1 MEPLSNLDI
10 VILIGFAISM
20 LVAFI
25 RGFVTEVLS
34 ILGLATFV
42 ILVVYLS
49 PMLLPLLNKYIA
61 SKIMAQIVVFLF
73 IMAVFYTIWIIC
85 TDKLVT
91 KIRKSTLSFMD
102 RLFGLIFGLL
112 RALIILGFCFL
123 IIKIVLPE
131 ETKNGMLKDSK
142 FFVVAQTSSDFIEKF
157 LPDKFIEETVS
168 SLKESVA
175 EKNKVEK
182 KSEEKSK
189 NKEKTTNEDEKLKNL
204 PSKIEQEQM
213 NKMFEQLIKPELK
226 SDKKGT
232 NKNNKNNEAKGYN
245 NKETQNLDRLID
257 ITTKN

>member
-1 MEPLSNLDI
+1 MEPLNNIDI

-34 ILGLATFV
+34 ILGMAIFV
-42 ILVVYLS
+42 FLVVYLS
-49 PMLLPLLNKYIA
+49 PLLLPWVTKYIA
-61 SKIMAQIVVFLF
+61 SKIMAQIVIFLV
-73 IMAVFYTIWIIC
+73 IMAVFYAIWIIS

-112 RALIILGFCFL
+112 RALLILGFCFL

-131 ETKNGMLKDSK
+131 EIKKGMLKESK
-142 FFVVAQTSSDFIEKF
+142 FYIVAQTTSDFIEKL
-157 LPDKFIEETVS
+157 LPDKFIEETIS
-168 SLKESVA
+168 SVKDSVA

-182 KSEEKSK
+182 KPEDKKAEK
-189 NKEKTTNEDEKLKNL
+189 KEKIKEDKEKEL
-204 PSKIEQEQM
+204 PSKIDQEQM

-226 SDKKGT
+226 SDKKISP
-232 NKNNKNNEAKGYN
+232 KSEAKGYDD
-245 NKETQNLDRLID
+245 KDTKNLDRLID
-257 ITTKN
+257 ITAKD